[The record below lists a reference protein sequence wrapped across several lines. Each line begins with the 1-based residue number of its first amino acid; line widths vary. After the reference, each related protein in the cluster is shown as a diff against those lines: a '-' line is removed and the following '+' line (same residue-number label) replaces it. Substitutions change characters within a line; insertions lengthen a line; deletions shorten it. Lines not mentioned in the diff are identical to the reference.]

1 MECGDYVRLV
11 FSLVLVSLAAV
22 SMLIVLL
29 FQFSKAACKQNGK
42 FKRLIN
48 TLFYENR
55 VHKSYRSWLLMS
67 RKMPRLAG

>member
-42 FKRLIN
+42 FKRLKIPYFVKTVSTN
-48 TLFYENR
+48 LIA
-55 VHKSYRSWLLMS
+55 
-67 RKMPRLAG
+67 AGF